1 MSLATLLT
9 EFSFDLETIDLMSS
23 LGRTSEQL
31 VNEMSQLSFNNNLV
45 DFTQNDRRRLNSVL
59 LRLQIYAEQK
69 LDETTVRTHLKS
81 LNNDN
86 VNNLLNYI
94 YSLYSTDTLKLEVND
109 SDPIADME
117 EPSELSEPSEPS
129 ESTRFDT
136 FFQECVEQT
145 TDSTDIV
152 KSSEFYSSFSNWWN
166 NLYDNEIPDKKD
178 LKSYLNDKLGK
189 STKNTWNKVC
199 LTV

>member
-23 LGRTSEQL
+23 LGRTSKQL

-94 YSLYSTDTLKLEVND
+94 YSLYSTDTLELEVND

-117 EPSELSEPSEPS
+117 EPSESN
-129 ESTRFDT
+129 RFDT

-145 TDSTDIV
+145 TESTDIV

-166 NLYDNEIPDKKD
+166 NLYDNEIPDKKE

>member
-1 MSLATLLT
+1 MSLVTLLT

-94 YSLYSTDTLKLEVND
+94 YSLYSTDTLELEVND
-109 SDPIADME
+109 SDPIADMD
-117 EPSELSEPSEPS
+117 EPS

-145 TDSTDIV
+145 TESTDIV